1 MLAAD
6 LSACRL
12 GCSHGVPYIYIYIY
26 MGQFVAQ
33 SLSAHPTLWL
43 DWQQPVLNCGNA
55 SKIFP
60 EMLFSHISDGDLLSI
75 TAHDG
80 YAEQLDRP
88 SVYLVQK
95 QHSALLHQ

>member
-12 GCSHGVPYIYIYIY
+12 GCSRGILFIYIY

-33 SLSAHPTLWL
+33 SLTAHPTLWL